1 MVSDLDNFLP
11 QREQAGLLWFPC
23 GPLVPG
29 RERGAAE
36 VEVLVVLHGGTGT
49 AGAPVCVEEWC
60 FSLGGHSDSSAQPSK
75 SSSLS

>member
-29 RERGAAE
+29 RERGAEE
-36 VEVLVVLHGGTGT
+36 VEVLEVLHGLSW
-49 AGAPVCVEEWC
+49 AALVPVFAE
-60 FSLGGHSDSSAQPSK
+60 A
-75 SSSLS
+75 